1 MKSPGDYVLR
11 KYFAFLGGIIL
22 ALAATGGIL
31 YLYFVAPRIVVRAT
45 MPNGLE
51 LCVIQRMEVFCYN
64 TGVFYRKPDGSGGGF
79 YYDHEDTAWGRGRVV
94 LDHQSKLATV
104 FRQNKP
110 VILFN
115 WETELCSVRNG
126 AFRNAGTHGRPP
138 SLAFWNPFSWHN

>member
-1 MKSPGDYVLR
+1 MKAPGDHVLR

-22 ALAATGGIL
+22 ALAAAGGIL
-31 YLYFVAPRIVVRAT
+31 YLYFVAPKIVVRAT

-51 LCVIQRMEVFCYN
+51 LYVIQRMEVFSHN
-64 TGVFYRKPDGSGGGF
+64 TGVFYRKPGGRSGGF

-94 LDHQSKLATV
+94 LDDQSKLATV

-126 AFRNAGTHGRPP
+126 AFRKDETQGRPP
-138 SLAFWNPFSWHN
+138 RLAFWNPFSWHN